1 MTEASID
8 EIALAK
14 PKLKSDSRLV
24 ILLGLP
30 EGIKDTSKKLMSLAG
45 VEKVRRGLFI
55 VQGYSES
62 HEAILQS
69 QSFVSFIKTREIPKT
84 RKRLEDEYSDRVFS
98 VVSFSYSNPTAQQKK
113 RVERLIKKTTG
124 IRLRPGLIL
133 FPLLR
138 AKEQRRVLGS
148 EDERILIDSNDFSR
162 LIRENGGIALRW
174 TRLRIINLDGANH
187 LKHAF
192 EQTLSR
198 DLTPLEEKI
207 RVLREMSRDVAIP
220 LMNVKKNY
228 TVLSHSFRE
237 LKTKWM
243 TARQLWFYD
252 AEKDLK
258 RTYNMLIN
266 TRRAIVSEEIRRGQ

>member
-8 EIALAK
+8 GIALTK

-30 EGIKDTSKKLMSLAG
+30 EGIKDTSKKLMTLDG
-45 VEKVRRGLFI
+45 VERVRKGLFI

-84 RKRLEDEYSDRVFS
+84 RKRPEDAYSDRVFS
-98 VVSFSYSNPTAQQKK
+98 VVSFSYISPTAQQKK
-113 RVERLIKKTTG
+113 RVERLIRKTTG
-124 IRLRPGLIL
+124 IRLRPGVIL

-138 AKEQRRVLGS
+138 AKEQRRVLGP
-148 EDERILIDSNDFSR
+148 EDERILLDSRDFSR

-198 DLTPLEEKI
+198 DLTRLEEKI
-207 RVLREMSRDVAIP
+207 RILREMSRDITIP
-220 LMNVKKNY
+220 IMNVKKNY
-228 TVLSHSFRE
+228 TILSRRFRE

-243 TARQLWFYD
+243 TARELWFYD
-252 AEKDLK
+252 AEKDLR
-258 RTYNMLIN
+258 RTYNMLIT
-266 TRRAIVSEEIRRGQ
+266 TRRAIVSEEARREG